1 MWQESFFSA
10 FICVVL
16 TSEFWGNV
24 SSKFLDAARR
34 LPIED
39 YWYRVYT
46 YMYIY
51 SWFTYTSTFEVDD
64 LQCPSSVTRWWM
76 LVWPRGLLKQ
86 QRGTERPEEL
96 QPQQSLKQKP
106 RCRTCPGRPW
116 RRSFSWPQGDEA
128 NHPTGKES
136 CWPGLGIWL
145 SDGNCTLRSSRIKL
159 THPLK

>member
-64 LQCPSSVTRWWM
+64 LQCPSSVTCWWM

-116 RRSFSWPQGDEA
+116 EGLSVGLKEMWQTIPQERRAADQDWGYGWAMEIALWEA
-128 NHPTGKES
+128 PES
-136 CWPGLGIWL
+136 
-145 SDGNCTLRSSRIKL
+145 N
-159 THPLK
+159 